1 MIRLSSRV
9 PPHGDINALS
19 RCLESMRADGIPYI
33 DLTESNPTRVG
44 LPYPPRLLDALAE
57 PSGLLYQPSPFG
69 LAAARA
75 AIAAD
80 GLRRGARLDA
90 ADVVLTAST
99 SESYSWL
106 FRLLCDPGDA
116 VLVPQ
121 PSYPLFEH
129 LTRLDAVETLA
140 YALEYHG
147 HWSIDFARITDA
159 PARVRAV
166 LVVSPNNPTGSYVS
180 RDDYDRLVAT
190 CAKRGWALI
199 VDEVFADYPLEAD
212 DPLTDIAATAGV
224 LCFSLGG
231 ASKALG
237 LPQVKLG
244 WIVVGG
250 PPADRAAAR
259 AALEIIADTFLSVS
273 TPVQVAAPALLRDGA
288 AVREAI
294 RARIASNLNRAR
306 SLVAAHPACELLR
319 TEGGWSATIRIP
331 ATQSEEQFV
340 LHLLERERVLV
351 HPGYFFDFPR
361 EAYIVVSLLPP
372 EDTFTDGCA
381 RMLRHTRS

>member
-9 PPHGDINALS
+9 PPHGDVNALS
-19 RCLESMRADGIPYI
+19 RRLDALRAEGVPYI
-33 DLTESNPTRVG
+33 DLTQSNPTRVG
-44 LPYPPRLLDALAE
+44 LPYPPHLLDALAQPHGLVYE
-57 PSGLLYQPSPFG
+57 PTPFG
-69 LAAARA
+69 LRSARE

-80 GLRRGARLDA
+80 CLRRGARVDPEA
-90 ADVVLTAST
+90 VILTAST

-106 FRLLCDPGDA
+106 FTLLCDPGDA

-129 LTRLDAVETLA
+129 LTQLDSVRTVP

-147 HWSIDFARITDA
+147 RWSIDFSRIVDA
-159 PARVRAV
+159 PPHVRAL
-166 LVVSPNNPTGSYVS
+166 LVVSPNNPTGSYLS
-180 RDDYDRLVAT
+180 QGDRDRLAGL
-190 CAKRGWALI
+190 CAERGWALI
-199 VDEVFADYPLEAD
+199 VDEVFADYPLDAQH
-212 DPLTDIAATAGV
+212 PLTDIAASADV

-250 PPADRAAAR
+250 PHAERDAAR
-259 AALEIIADTFLSVS
+259 GGLEMIADTFLSVS
-273 TPVQVAAPALLRDGA
+273 TPVQIAAPALLRDGA
-288 AVREAI
+288 QVRHAI
-294 RARIASNLNRAR
+294 QARVASNLNHVRA
-306 SLVAAHPACELLR
+306 LVAAHPACELLH

-331 ATQSEEQFV
+331 ATQPEEQFV
-340 LHLLERERVLV
+340 LQLLERERVLV

-361 EAYIVVSLLPP
+361 EAYVVVSLLP
-372 EDTFTDGCA
+372 EKATFAEGCA
-381 RMLRHTRS
+381 RMLRRTHS